1 MNKNYSYKTH
11 NLILRNDRKTKEFQ
25 MIKKILFPVAAL
37 IFALPLIAQPISP
50 KHNNP
55 PCRIPENDLDLRFL
69 NLSEEQKVQIGKIT
83 DEYKKKIDLIIVD
96 LNRNK
101 LDFDEIMI
109 NDDYDF
115 NKLKEMIE
123 NRKKLESD
131 ILINFLERDLKVKD
145 LLTKEQWNVFKKNF
159 PKGVNFF
166 NKKDE
171 INRKNKI
178 PPKNPKSNRNNR
190 PNEKKEVKN

>member
-11 NLILRNDRKTKEFQ
+11 NLIFRNDRKTKEFQ

-115 NKLKEMIE
+115 NKLKGMIE

>member
-1 MNKNYSYKTH
+1 
-11 NLILRNDRKTKEFQ
+11 

>member
-55 PCRIPENDLDLRFL
+55 PCQIPENDLDLRFL